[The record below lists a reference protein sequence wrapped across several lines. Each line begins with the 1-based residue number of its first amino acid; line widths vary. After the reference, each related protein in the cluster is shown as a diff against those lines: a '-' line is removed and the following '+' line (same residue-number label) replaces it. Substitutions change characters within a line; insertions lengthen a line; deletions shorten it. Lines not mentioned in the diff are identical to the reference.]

1 MKFIL
6 IPIVWLMIPV
16 AFIFVAFDIAKAA
29 IEDKIISNLEGN
41 ND

>member
-6 IPIVWLMIPV
+6 IPIVWLMIPI

-29 IEDKIISNLEGN
+29 IEAKIISNLEGN
-41 ND
+41 K